1 MQDRDPDLLETTYL
15 SVLEPQALEP
25 TGSLTD
31 KNRTLVPLPYITA
44 LLSTPTHSL

>member
-15 SVLEPQALEP
+15 PLLEPQALGP

-31 KNRTLVPLPYITA
+31 KNQTLVPLPSVTA